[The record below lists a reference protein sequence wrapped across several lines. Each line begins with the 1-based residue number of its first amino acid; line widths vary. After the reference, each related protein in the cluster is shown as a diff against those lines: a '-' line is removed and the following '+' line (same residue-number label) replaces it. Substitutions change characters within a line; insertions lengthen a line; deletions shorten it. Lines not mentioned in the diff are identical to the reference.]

1 MELQNKAYDWIR
13 YYEGRAPEPEKEV
26 CLNNWLLEQ
35 KPVDTTIQREFD
47 PFIFT
52 NQSIFH
58 VEERDFAN
66 YAEWEI
72 SFLSNISTPFVFVK
86 TPLGCVVTHR
96 DKSVS
101 EDLCMLVRRGITN
114 TKLDSYADVQI
125 ERYFDSLSTVI
136 PNPGVAYQIAVEAAV
151 HEINTMV
158 LNTTWAINPG
168 VYWASKS
175 IIDQQS
181 VLRVCESKTQSY
193 TLFEWPN
200 IYSANIRV
208 TVPIIPNQSELVR
221 FGMYA
226 SDCESIKIWP
236 EVRQGLW
243 FDDARPTPRRELKRW
258 VNPYTYGDV
267 FDFAKFAQ
275 TVKESIAE
283 YQSLVSSSRLMC
295 EFNPLIRSMERVSC
309 LCNTNDKDSCFQQDD
324 GSLPFFV
331 DRLCPK
337 DIKGHFNSF
346 FDINLEAPENFEC
359 VATTGFYYYENQI
372 MNSDPP
378 LATFFNLVKEPHS
391 LEVVRNSKGAIV
403 GEVLGTGFRLNVQ
416 NSLATEL
423 QLKSLCFSKFASSP
437 VNSEYN
443 IFDIGWLS
451 GDTVV
456 PFGLQH
462 NISFNAN
469 SLCIKDHTIRIEA
482 GAFDSNHIYFPIIR
496 LENYEDTS
504 DELSSL
510 ELSIYAIFL
519 ELSQLFTKAAS
530 IVAVIAVS
538 LLVVMALARGL
549 YFALLAGEVITEA
562 DIQDYFLVTLPLL
575 LFLFGWFTNINTI
588 GKYSTVFVSSIVRDA
603 WPNKLIYALW
613 FTFCLVLLV
622 VFCVTIILFETL
634 TEEES
639 RSCGGIGED
648 SSDDDAQ
655 QGVQLAFYILLFIV
669 AIVIALSF
677 GIFGGKIYVK
687 VTVLKRK
694 TKRKGQNKAH
704 KLFIVTALGVVVFF
718 AQSLLFL
725 YLAIDGDSIESDQK
739 SLFCIILWFIE
750 VLPIGIMAQLL
761 LPLPFKRTL
770 LGSASTKDTS
780 SGPTTS
786 SLKSTSR
793 SSRNSS
799 STTSLMASSTT
810 QSSSL
815 SLSHSSS
822 LSADESSSLSSTY
835 SSSFE

>member
-1 MELQNKAYDWIR
+1 
-13 YYEGRAPEPEKEV
+13 
-26 CLNNWLLEQ
+26 
-35 KPVDTTIQREFD
+35 
-47 PFIFT
+47 
-52 NQSIFH
+52 
-58 VEERDFAN
+58 
-66 YAEWEI
+66 
-72 SFLSNISTPFVFVK
+72 
-86 TPLGCVVTHR
+86 
-96 DKSVS
+96 
-101 EDLCMLVRRGITN
+101 MLVRRGITN

-125 ERYFDSLSTVI
+125 ERYFNSLSTFI
-136 PNPGVAYQIAVEAAV
+136 PNPGVAYQIAVNAAV

-175 IIDQQS
+175 LIDQQS
-181 VLRVCESKTQSY
+181 VLR
-193 TLFEWPN
+193 
-200 IYSANIRV
+200 
-208 TVPIIPNQSELVR
+208 SELVR

-226 SDCESIKIWP
+226 SDCESIKKWP

-258 VNPYTYGDV
+258 VNPFTYGDL

-346 FDINLEAPENFEC
+346 FDINLEAPDNFEC
-359 VATTGFYYYENQI
+359 IATTGFYYYENQI

-391 LEVVRNSKGAIV
+391 LEVVKNSKGTLV

-423 QLKSLCFSKFASSP
+423 QLKSLCFSRFARSP
-437 VNSEYN
+437 VNSEYT

-462 NISFNAN
+462 NISFDAN
-469 SLCIKDHTIRIEA
+469 GLCIKDHIIRIEA
-482 GAFDSNHIYFPIIR
+482 GAFDSNHIYFPILR
-496 LENYEDTS
+496 LENYEDKS

-510 ELSIYAIFL
+510 ELSMFVITSIAFFLVFSYAIFL
-519 ELSQLFTKAAS
+519 ELSQLFTRAAS

-575 LFLFGWFTNINTI
+575 LFLFGFSLVAAMLI
-588 GKYSTVFVSSIVRDA
+588 TVFVSSIVRDA

-613 FTFCLVLLV
+613 FTFCLVLLL

-655 QGVQLAFYILLFIV
+655 QAVQLAFYILLFIV

-822 LSADESSSLSSTY
+822 LSADESSSLSSSY